1 MELSQEFSL
10 GHEFRW
16 DEPIGEMAQVSIAT
30 YGCDEDRVRL
40 ASQFS
45 VTVENLEA
53 MSELTIPEVRL
64 AVANNPRTPPD
75 ALRRLAKDR
84 DRAIRIA
91 TIRTIN
97 TLPEHLRAMAMP
109 ASESP
114 LQKLRG
120 RKSA

>member
-16 DEPIGEMAQVSIAT
+16 DEPIGDMAQVSIAT

-40 ASQFS
+40 AGQFS
-45 VTVENLEA
+45 VTVENLGA
-53 MSELTIPEVRL
+53 MSELMIPEVRL
-64 AVANNPRTPPD
+64 AVASNPRTPPD

-84 DRAIRIA
+84 DRAIRVA
-91 TIRTIN
+91 TIHTIN
-97 TLPEHLRAMAMP
+97 GLPEHLRTMAMP

-120 RKSA
+120 RKNA